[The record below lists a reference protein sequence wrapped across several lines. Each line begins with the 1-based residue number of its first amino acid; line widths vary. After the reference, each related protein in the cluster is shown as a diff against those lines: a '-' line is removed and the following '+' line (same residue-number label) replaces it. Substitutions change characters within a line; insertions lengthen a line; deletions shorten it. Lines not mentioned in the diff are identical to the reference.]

1 MVAYCGRECQEEHY
15 GKVHKQYCKYLGGI
29 KKAKHSEHDR
39 DACKTCIASNSVGD
53 LVFSPTNSNYVC
65 IFKYTDLKLL
75 KLLPTTYPHP
85 FPLTGSPEDRI
96 EKMLTAAVRVLLKIK
111 VTENPVYLLQRL
123 QVDELE
129 KCLWDLKGKLYLNRM
144 CGDNRNPMK
153 VMSFQEFLIDPFGP
167 WKLIADNLSY
177 CDYPTPGDDYKLLAT
192 LALLRDLIL
201 ATNNLNIE
209 SSFKSPN
216 SLPKEYRQVSRKD
229 QFFEVADKIM
239 EALEQE
245 VVPFKDLAEIAC
257 GDKTAASVT
266 RRSSFKASPWT
277 NSR

>member
-1 MVAYCGRECQEEHY
+1 MFFFQRLEMASRLLIRDIGSFCANCELFGWKQPRDLMKCSRCHVVAYCGRECQEEHY

-65 IFKYTDLKLL
+65 IFQYTDL

-209 SSFKSPN
+209 SFFKSPN
-216 SLPKEYRQVSRKD
+216 SLPKE
-229 QFFEVADKIM
+229 
-239 EALEQE
+239 
-245 VVPFKDLAEIAC
+245 
-257 GDKTAASVT
+257 
-266 RRSSFKASPWT
+266 
-277 NSR
+277 